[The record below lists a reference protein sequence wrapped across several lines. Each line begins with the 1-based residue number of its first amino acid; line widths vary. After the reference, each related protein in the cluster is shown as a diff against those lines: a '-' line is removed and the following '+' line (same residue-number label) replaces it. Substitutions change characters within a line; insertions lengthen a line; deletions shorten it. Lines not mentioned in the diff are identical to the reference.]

1 MSWRG
6 QFRSVQQYALDSSS
20 ERRSFSYNAK
30 TRPYNP
36 EAGLPFPFT

>member
-6 QFRSVQQYALDSSS
+6 KSQSVRQYALDSGN
-20 ERRSFSYNAK
+20 ERLSFSSKAK
-30 TRPYNP
+30 TRPYDP